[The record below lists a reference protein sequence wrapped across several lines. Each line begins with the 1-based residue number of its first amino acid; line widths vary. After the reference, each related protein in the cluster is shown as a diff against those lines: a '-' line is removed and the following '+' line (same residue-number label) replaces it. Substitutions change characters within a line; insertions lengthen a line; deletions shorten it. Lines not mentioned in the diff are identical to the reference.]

1 MGGAGDGAPDIPN
14 AACDRNI
21 LWSVLFVY
29 KPHRPTGPV
38 KLQEYETYSALEAQ
52 RCRRAQYTGRIAT
65 VVLAGSTVTGMVRS
79 VVEDN
84 SSSLKR
90 WIVAID
96 PTSLPPTFP
105 FRKKLRTSS
114 W

>member
-14 AACDRNI
+14 AAGTSFGQFCLSTSHIDRQDQLNC
-21 LWSVLFVY
+21 
-29 KPHRPTGPV
+29 KNMRPIARLKHSIADARSTP
-38 KLQEYETYSALEAQ
+38 LA
-52 RCRRAQYTGRIAT
+52 IAT
-65 VVLAGSTVTGMVRS
+65 VVLAGSTVTGKVRS
-79 VVEDN
+79 IVEDN

-105 FRKKLRTSS
+105 FRKKLRTSN